1 MRELVRANG
10 VDLCVETIGD
20 PADPPILLI
29 MGTSGS
35 MDWWEDEFCERLAGG
50 GRLVVRYDLRDTG
63 QSVSYPAGAPGYNGD
78 DLSDDVAGVLDALGI
93 ARAHL
98 VGISM
103 GGGIAQTVALDH
115 PDRVASLTV
124 IATSFAV
131 PSGLS
136 LPGMRADVVAALAK
150 LEHPDWSDR
159 DAVIEYGVETA
170 RLASGSAGFDE
181 AANRELWARAID
193 RTRDVE
199 ASFVN
204 HDLTH
209 DSEAR
214 PRGSVSEIAA
224 PTLVMHGSD
233 DPYFPPEH
241 GVALAEAIPNA
252 RLLLLEGVGH
262 ELPRRSWDV
271 AVPAILE
278 LTGKA

>member
-10 VDLCVETIGD
+10 IDLCVETIGD

-35 MDWWEDEFCERLAGG
+35 MDWWEDEFCERLAGD
-50 GRLVVRYDLRDTG
+50 GRLVIRYDLRDTG

-78 DLSDDVAGVLDALGI
+78 DLADDASGVLDALGI
-93 ARAHL
+93 AKAHL

-115 PDRVASLTV
+115 PDRVASLTL

-131 PSGLS
+131 SSGLS
-136 LPGMRADVVAALAK
+136 LPGMRADVAAALAE

-170 RLASGSAGFDE
+170 RLGSGSAGFDE
-181 AANRELWARAID
+181 TANRELWARAIE
-193 RTRDVE
+193 RTKNVQ

-209 DSEAR
+209 DREAR
-214 PRGSVSEIAA
+214 PRGPVSEIAA

-241 GVALAEAIPNA
+241 GEALAEAIPNA
-252 RLLLLEGVGH
+252 RFLELEGVGH
-262 ELPRRSWDV
+262 ELPRHSWDV

>member
-35 MDWWEDEFCERLAGG
+35 MDWWEDEFCELLAGG
-50 GRLVVRYDLRDTG
+50 GRLVIRYDLRDTG

-78 DLSDDVAGVLDALGI
+78 DLSDDAAGVLDALGI

-103 GGGIAQTVALDH
+103 GGGIAQSVALDH

-136 LPGMRADVVAALAK
+136 LPGMRADVAAALAK
-150 LEHPDWSDR
+150 LERPDWSDR
-159 DAVIEYGVETA
+159 DAVLEYGVELA
-170 RLASGSAGFDE
+170 RLGSGSGGFDE
-181 AANRELWARAID
+181 DANRELWARAID

-209 DSEAR
+209 GKDAR
-214 PRGSVSEIAA
+214 TRPPVSEIGV
-224 PTLVMHGSD
+224 PTLVIHGSE
-233 DPYFPPEH
+233 DPYFPLEH
-241 GVALAEAIPNA
+241 GEALAEAIPNA
-252 RLLLLEGVGH
+252 RLLTLDGVGH

-278 LTGKA
+278 LTRKA